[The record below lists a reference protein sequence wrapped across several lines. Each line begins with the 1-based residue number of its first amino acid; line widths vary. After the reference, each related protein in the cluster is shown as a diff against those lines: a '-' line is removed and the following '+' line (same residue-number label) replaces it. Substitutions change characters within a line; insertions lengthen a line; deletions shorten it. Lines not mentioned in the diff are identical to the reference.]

1 MKFRC
6 KNLLVTG
13 GAGFIGSYF
22 IKFILNKY
30 KLVNIYNIDLLTYA
44 GDLNNTISFSE
55 NDRYN
60 FIHGDICDES
70 LIKNVFRKYNIDGV
84 INFAA
89 ESHVDN
95 SIIRPDIF
103 LKTNVNGVHNL
114 LRVAFNF
121 WMTSPYKYRKEYSN
135 SRFHQISTDEVYG
148 SILKGSFDEKSP
160 YSPNSPYS
168 ASKAAADMLVRS
180 YNKTYGMDT
189 TTTICS
195 NNFGPNQNFE
205 KFIPKIV
212 KSLVNNDYVPVYGD
226 GLNIRD
232 WIFVEDHCRAIDL
245 IYNNSKSSMVYN
257 VGAENEITN
266 IDLIDIIFENISVYK
281 KINKKIKFVNDRF
294 GHDKRYSL
302 NINKIKKHFGWKPLN
317 DFNKNLDSYIKEI
330 INLI

>member
-1 MKFRC
+1 
-6 KNLLVTG
+6 
-13 GAGFIGSYF
+13 
-22 IKFILNKY
+22 
-30 KLVNIYNIDLLTYA
+30 
-44 GDLNNTISFSE
+44 
-55 NDRYN
+55 
-60 FIHGDICDES
+60 
-70 LIKNVFRKYNIDGV
+70 
-84 INFAA
+84 
-89 ESHVDN
+89 
-95 SIIRPDIF
+95 
-103 LKTNVNGVHNL
+103 
-114 LRVAFNF
+114 
-121 WMTSPYKYRKEYSN
+121 
-135 SRFHQISTDEVYG
+135 
-148 SILKGSFDEKSP
+148 
-160 YSPNSPYS
+160 
-168 ASKAAADMLVRS
+168 
-180 YNKTYGMDT
+180 MDT

>member
-1 MKFRC
+1 
-6 KNLLVTG
+6 
-13 GAGFIGSYF
+13 
-22 IKFILNKY
+22 
-30 KLVNIYNIDLLTYA
+30 
-44 GDLNNTISFSE
+44 
-55 NDRYN
+55 
-60 FIHGDICDES
+60 
-70 LIKNVFRKYNIDGV
+70 
-84 INFAA
+84 
-89 ESHVDN
+89 
-95 SIIRPDIF
+95 
-103 LKTNVNGVHNL
+103 
-114 LRVAFNF
+114 
-121 WMTSPYKYRKEYSN
+121 MTSPHKYRKEYSN